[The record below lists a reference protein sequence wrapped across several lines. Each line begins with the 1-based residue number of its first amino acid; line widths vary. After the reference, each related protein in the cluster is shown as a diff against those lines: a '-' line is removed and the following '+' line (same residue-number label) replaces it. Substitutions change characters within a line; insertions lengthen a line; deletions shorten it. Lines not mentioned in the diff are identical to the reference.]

1 MDDEEIEDAID
12 YLESVG
18 AFDWV
23 GMDEDGE
30 RILKPN
36 MAIISEH
43 YPELYDM
50 LMSDLNDTLM
60 DLYKMGLVSIE
71 YDEKLTPMFEVS
83 EEGKKYLNENGFG
96 IY

>member
-1 MDDEEIEDAID
+1 MDDDDIEDAID
-12 YLESVG
+12 YLEDVG
-18 AFDWV
+18 AFEWV

-36 MAIISEH
+36 MKIISEH

-50 LMSDLNDTLM
+50 LMSDLNETLM
-60 DLYKMGLVSIE
+60 DLYKMGLVNIE
-71 YDEKLTPMFEVS
+71 YDENLTPMFEVS
-83 EEGKKYLNENGFG
+83 EEGKNYLNENGFG